1 MPDVE
6 PSTDFFGGLN
16 PAQHDA
22 VLHADGPLLVIAG
35 AGSGKTRVLTHRIAH
50 LIHEGASPFSILAIT
65 FTNKAAD
72 EMKQRVAA
80 LVGPVAQKMWVS
92 TFHSAC
98 VRILRRDADRL
109 GFPKA
114 FTIYDQADA
123 VRLTSYVIRDL
134 NIDPKKFPPRSIHA
148 TISAAKNDGRRAE
161 AYAEGAATIFERRIG
176 EIYTEYQTRLLRA
189 GAMDFDD
196 LLLNTVELFRRAP
209 DILESYQ
216 RRFEHVLVDEFQ
228 DTNQVQNELVSLL
241 GATHR
246 NVFVVG
252 DADQCLPP
260 DTDVSTTSGSP
271 RTPICDIRRGDGVL
285 GTRGSSSM
293 VSGRVVET
301 RSGWYRGPLI
311 EVHVAGRI
319 LKATPLHLVP
329 MKTSLTIGEHLVYL
343 MWRSDRGFRLG
354 RTTAV
359 RAKSR
364 GGAEA
369 RFRVRCA
376 QEHADAVWIVSVV
389 PSLADA
395 AFEEALLAAR
405 YGLPTACF
413 HGVGRNLALDEPR
426 LLRLFAELDTA
437 TAAKELMFDYL
448 LDPDHPHF
456 RPQNGRRRQTLNL
469 TMFSDRRGTSPVHRI
484 QWSSNRADIVSR
496 LEAAGIRLRAG
507 KSSSLRFETVRR
519 SYAEALRL
527 ATEVA
532 EAGGLEIRRRMAFE
546 GEILDLQPIA
556 NLRRGMQ
563 VVVAEEATTELHLA
577 TVDEVSRYDYDG
589 PVHDLQVESTS
600 TYVANGVLVHNS
612 IYAFRGAD
620 IRNINQFETSF
631 PDASVV
637 VLEQN
642 YRSTQTILD
651 AANAVISRNLSRK
664 PKELWTDQ
672 GSGDP
677 IVRYHADDEGDEA
690 QWLSHELARL
700 HEGGRYVWG
709 DIAIFYRTNAQ
720 SRALEEYLVR
730 VGIPYKVVGGTRF
743 YDRREVKDALA
754 YVKAIVN
761 PADEVAIKRVIN
773 VPKRGVGD
781 SSIARLDQW
790 AGAHGKPFVEALR
803 HAEDAGVSGKA
814 LKGISTFLA
823 LLTDLDEV
831 VEKGPGTLL
840 ERVLEDSG
848 YLAELQAERSI
859 EAEGRLENLSELVGG
874 AREYETVAEFLE
886 QVSLVADTDD
896 LDDDATYVTLMTLHS
911 AKGLEFPVVALA
923 GMEEGIFPH
932 VRSLGDPDALEEE
945 RRLAYV
951 GITRA
956 RERLYLTHA
965 WSRLLHGTSQY
976 NPPSRFLDEVPSQLV
991 REAEGSRST
1000 RAGMRSSGYGWSGGS
1015 RGSRADDDTSG
1026 RVFGRARDEIVERA
1040 MAPGPASSTTG
1051 GHLLGLKT
1059 GDDVRHKKWGEGVIL
1074 AIEGSGDKAEARIRF
1089 PEVGEKTLLLSWAPL
1104 EKV

>member
-1 MPDVE
+1 MSDVE
-6 PSTDFFGGLN
+6 PSNDLFDGLN
-16 PAQHDA
+16 PAQYDA
-22 VLHADGPLLVIAG
+22 VLHTDGPLLVIAG

-50 LIHEGASPFSILAIT
+50 LIHEGVSPFAILAIT

-72 EMKQRVAA
+72 EMKQRVAT

-109 GFPKA
+109 GYPKA
-114 FTIYDQADA
+114 FTIYDQSDA

-176 EIYTEYQTRLLRA
+176 EIYREYQTRLLRA

-228 DTNQVQNELVSLL
+228 DTNQVQNELVGML
-241 GATHR
+241 GSTHR

-260 DTDVSTTSGSP
+260 ESSISTPAGPLAISAV
-271 RTPICDIRRGDGVL
+271 RRGDDVL
-285 GTRGSSSM
+285 GTTGRH
-293 VSGRVVET
+293 VAVPGRVERA
-301 RSGWYRGPLI
+301 RSGWYRGPLV
-311 EVHVAGRI
+311 EVHVAGRT
-319 LKATPLHLVP
+319 LRATPLHLIP
-329 MKTSLTIGEHLVYL
+329 MRTALAEGDHVVYL
-343 MWRSDRGFRLG
+343 MWRADRGFRVG

-359 RAKSR
+359 RTKSR
-364 GGAEA
+364 GGVEA
-369 RFRVRCA
+369 GFRVRCA

-389 PSLADA
+389 SSMPDA
-395 AFEEALLAAR
+395 AYEEALLAAR
-405 YGLPTACF
+405 YGIPTACF
-413 HGVGRNLALDEPR
+413 HGVGRKLALDEDR
-426 LLRLFAELDTA
+426 LERLFAELDTE
-437 TAAKELMFDYL
+437 TAAKELMRDFL
-448 LDPDHPHF
+448 LDIDHPHF
-456 RPQNGRRRQTLNL
+456 RPQNGGRRPTINL
-469 TMFSDRRGTSPVHRI
+469 TMFSDRRGASALHRV
-484 QWSSNRADIVSR
+484 QWSSSRADVVHR
-496 LEAAGIRLRAG
+496 LEAAGVGLRSG
-507 KSSSLRFETVRR
+507 KSSSRRFETVRR
-519 SYAEALRL
+519 SYAEALSL
-527 ATEVA
+527 TKGVA
-532 EAGGLEIRRRMAFE
+532 HAGGLEIRRRLAFE
-546 GEILDLQPIA
+546 GAILELQPIA

-563 VVVAEEATTELHLA
+563 VIVTDEHNEERGGLRLAVV
-577 TVDEVSRYDYDG
+577 DDVSRVDYDG
-589 PVHDLQVESTS
+589 PVHDLEVETTS

-677 IVRYHADDEGDEA
+677 IVRYHADDEVDEA
-690 QWLSHELARL
+690 QWLAHELARL
-700 HEGGRYVWG
+700 HDGGRYVWG

-720 SRALEEYLVR
+720 SHAIEEYLVR

-754 YVKAIVN
+754 YVKAVVN
-761 PADEVAIKRVIN
+761 PADEVSIKRVIN

-790 AGAHGKPFVEALR
+790 AGAHGEPFVEALR
-803 HAEDAGVSGKA
+803 HAEEAGVSGKA
-814 LKGISTFLA
+814 LKGISTFLT
-823 LLTDLDEV
+823 LLADMDEI

-848 YLAELQAERSI
+848 YLGELQAERSI

-874 AREYETVAEFLE
+874 ARDYETVAEFLE

-896 LDDDATYVTLMTLHS
+896 LDDDATSVTLMTLHS
-911 AKGLEFPVVALA
+911 AKGLEFPIVALA

-976 NPPSRFLDEVPSQLV
+976 NPPSRFLDEVPSELV

-1000 RAGMRSSGYGWSGGS
+1000 RAGMRSSGYGWSGSHAAAEPTTTPAAVSSGGPVTRSSNERS
-1015 RGSRADDDTSG
+1015 RRGRRHPPAVDISSASRRATTCVTRNGATVSCWPSKAQG
-1026 RVFGRARDEIVERA
+1026 RR
-1040 MAPGPASSTTG
+1040 PK
-1051 GHLLGLKT
+1051 L
-1059 GDDVRHKKWGEGVIL
+1059 
-1074 AIEGSGDKAEARIRF
+1074 
-1089 PEVGEKTLLLSWAPL
+1089 
-1104 EKV
+1104 